1 MRLWERFLVWI
12 GLRDEPLT
20 APAEESQGVIS
31 RPAPPRSD
39 SQAVELLEGFRTQL
53 VSHTEAQQRLS
64 EILGSLSGTM
74 HALPELA
81 RQQGRVLETLME
93 AAARARM
100 RDQSVERGLSQL
112 TEGADRQTQVL
123 GLVQQQLDLNHETTI
138 RVADSLRDLALTL
151 GALSAN
157 SERHTLAVE
166 TLADNTRRRT
176 ELSERMERRLSWAI
190 LAATATAAAATL
202 SVIWLATRMP
212 EWQSPPEPLRPSAI
226 VNPALET
233 QAPADAAPLAPAPQA
248 VTEPEPEPPPPPKAV
263 GDAVPD
269 LKAEAEAAQQ
279 ALEATH
285 RPAPT
290 PEPPPGV
297 APEAAPEVAPETAPQ
312 PPEPGVRQ
320 QDPPPPKSPAPAPGA
335 GASAP

>member
-1 MRLWERFLVWI
+1 MRTWARFLIWI
-12 GLRDEPLT
+12 GLRDEPPVSL
-20 APAEESQGVIS
+20 PEEPQGIIS
-31 RPAPPRSD
+31 RPSPHRTD
-39 SQAVELLEGFRTQL
+39 TQAVELLEGFRSQL

-212 EWQSPPEPLRPSAI
+212 VW
-226 VNPALET
+226 
-233 QAPADAAPLAPAPQA
+233 QAPSEPITPIPVAIPPVETKAPVVAPQI
-248 VTEPEPEPPPPPKAV
+248 TPPPPPSTEPEPPPPPKDV

-269 LKAEAEAAQQ
+269 LKAEAEAAQK
-279 ALEATH
+279 ALEASQP
-285 RPAPT
+285 PAPT
-290 PEPPPGV
+290 PD
-297 APEAAPEVAPETAPQ
+297 APPETAPDVS
-312 PPEPGVRQ
+312 PEPE
-320 QDPPPPKSPAPAPGA
+320 PAAPEPSPAPSGPEPSEPPTPAAGTGA
-335 GASAP
+335 GAP